1 MNSRAV
7 VTKPLTKPTQIDL
20 TEILARPGR
29 SFLLTARSG
38 LYTLVILA
46 IVIGAGA
53 YSMRNYSIFSCSAS
67 RYTSDGY
74 LCYCNGKHYGDYDHG
89 AFWFGLQPAATAAAV
104 NAQVLF
110 VGNSRT
116 AFAFSTPVT
125 VDWFSALAQ
134 SYYLL
139 SFSHD
144 ENYTFEAPLIHRL
157 HPKAKVYVINIDTFF
172 EGSETGPGKT
182 LLHDDSAKGRYEQ
195 KRFWQPIH
203 KAICSRFPFVCGDD
217 IAFFRSG
224 SAGAWHVTG
233 GPFTSEPV
241 SYNDAIDPDKLAAFT
256 ARGNEFLPSLGDDSA
271 CTILTV
277 VPSVK
282 TPLGTA
288 RATAAALGKT
298 LVAPRLDG
306 LVTFD
311 RLHLDP
317 ASARRWS
324 AAFLEE
330 AGPQIRK
337 CLGE

>member
-1 MNSRAV
+1 MI
-7 VTKPLTKPTQIDL
+7 TKTLTEPSQIDP
-20 TEILARPGR
+20 TEISVRPSG
-29 SFLLTARSG
+29 SFALVARSG
-38 LYTLVILA
+38 LYTLLILA
-46 IVIGAGA
+46 IALGVGA
-53 YSMRNYSIFSCSAS
+53 YSIRKYTIFSCSAS
-67 RYTSDGY
+67 GYTYDGY
-74 LCYCNGKHYGDYDHG
+74 LCYCNGKYYGDYDHG

-104 NAQVLF
+104 NAQLLF

-116 AFAFSTPVT
+116 ALAFSTPVT
-125 VDWFSALAQ
+125 ADWFSALAK
-134 SYYLL
+134 SYYVLT
-139 SFSHD
+139 FSHD
-144 ENYTFEAPLIHRL
+144 ENYTFEAPLIHKL

-172 EGSETGPGKT
+172 EGSETGPGNT
-182 LLHDDSAKGRYEQ
+182 LLHDDSAKRRYEQ

-203 KAICSRFPFVCGDD
+203 KAICSRVPFVCGDD

-224 SAGAWHVTG
+224 SAGAWQVTG

-256 ARGNEFLPSLGDDSA
+256 ARGNEFLPTLGDDRA
-271 CTILTV
+271 CTILAV

-282 TPLGTA
+282 TPIATA
-288 RATAAALGKT
+288 RATAAALGTT
-298 LVAPRLDG
+298 LVAPRLNG

>member
-1 MNSRAV
+1 MSLTTTAAPAKKAALPSR
-7 VTKPLTKPTQIDL
+7 
-20 TEILARPGR
+20 GR
-29 SFLLTARSG
+29 ANFPFSPEAG
-38 LYTLVILA
+38 LYVLLILFIA
-46 IVIGAGA
+46 LAAGA
-53 YSMRNYSIFSCSAS
+53 YSARKYSIFSCSAS
-67 RYTSDGY
+67 GYTSDGY
-74 LCYCNGKHYGDYDHG
+74 LCYCNGKYYGDYDHG
-89 AFWFGLQPAATAAAV
+89 AFWFNLQPAATAAAV
-104 NAQVLF
+104 NAQLLF

-116 AFAFSTPVT
+116 AFAFSTPVAAR
-125 VDWFSALAQ
+125 WFAALGK
-134 SYYLL
+134 SYYVL

-144 ENYTFEAPLIHRL
+144 ENYTFEAPLIHKL

-172 EGSETGPGKT
+172 EGSETGPGGA
-182 LLHDDSAKGRYEQ
+182 LLHNNAAKGRYEE

-203 KAICSRFPFVCGDD
+203 KAMCSRFPFVCGDD

-224 SAGAWHVTG
+224 KAGAWHVTG

-241 SYNDAIDPDKLAAFT
+241 SYNDTIDAGKLAASI
-256 ARGNEFLPSLGDDSA
+256 ARGNEFLPTLGDDRA

-282 TPLGTA
+282 TPIGTA
-288 RATAAALGKT
+288 KAVAAALGTT
-298 LVAPRLDG
+298 LVAPKLEG

-317 ASARRWS
+317 ISAKRWS

-337 CLGE
+337 CLGD

>member
-1 MNSRAV
+1 MLATTPVPTERTSPAERASESLASS
-7 VTKPLTKPTQIDL
+7 TK
-20 TEILARPGR
+20 
-29 SFLLTARSG
+29 SG
-38 LYTLVILA
+38 LYILVILA
-46 IVIGAGA
+46 VALATGA
-53 YSMRNYSIFSCSAS
+53 YSMRKYSIFSCSAS
-67 RYTSDGY
+67 GYTSDGY
-74 LCYCNGKHYGDYDHG
+74 LCYCNGKYYGDYDHG

-110 VGNSRT
+110 VGNSQT

-125 VDWFSALAQ
+125 ADWFSALAK

-139 SFSHD
+139 SFSHG
-144 ENYTFEAPLIHRL
+144 ENYTFEAPLIRKL
-157 HPKAKVYVINIDTFF
+157 HPKAKVYVINIGTFF
-172 EGSETGPGKT
+172 EGSETGPGST
-182 LLHDDSAKGRYEQ
+182 LLHDGSAKARYEQ
-195 KRFWQPIH
+195 KRSWQPIH
-203 KAICSRFPFVCGDD
+203 KAICSRFPLVCGDD

-224 SAGAWHVTG
+224 GAGTWQVTG

-241 SYNDAIDPDKLAAFT
+241 SYNDAIDQDQLAAFT
-256 ARGNEFLPSLGDDSA
+256 ARAKEFLPHLADDHA
-271 CTILTV
+271 CTILTI

-282 TPLGTA
+282 TPIGTA
-288 RATAAALGKT
+288 EATAAALGKT
-298 LVAPRLDG
+298 LVTPRLDG

-311 RLHLDP
+311 RLHLNP